1 MERSREIN
9 NWYFECKSVA
19 SLGWFLLGGELN
31 IPNTV
36 TQYLCTCVGRS
47 GLERERAI
55 VLSINRTADLSLIW
69 IGGRGERRSFIW
81 VTKIFKYDW
90 LTYLNPALYV
100 CILLIIVYVS
110 HNIGRTFNRILYEYS
125 ICWIIIDVHITHNTL

>member
-1 MERSREIN
+1 MDANQWRPLVDSYWEANSI
-9 NWYFECKSVA
+9 YPIQLHSTYV
-19 SLGWFLLGGELN
+19 G
-31 IPNTV
+31 
-36 TQYLCTCVGRS
+36 TCVGRS

-81 VTKIFKYDW
+81 VTKIFDYDW
-90 LTYLNPALYV
+90 LKYLNPALYV

-110 HNIGRTFNRILYEYS
+110 HNIGRTFNGILYEYCM
-125 ICWIIIDVHITHNTL
+125 CWMIIDVHITHNTLWYIFLCR